1 MNIEQQIEKELD
13 AIGRTLVQRFRKELV
28 NQGHIATGKLHDTT
42 KHKVHF
48 KGDVA
53 TIKIVSKT
61 NYSKAVND
69 GTKPHTPNL
78 DAILDW
84 IDDKKISYSSENE
97 KHQIAAAIIRRI
109 EIEGTPT
116 KGSYNPDYTS
126 NGYRKGYINRVVG
139 FSKKGIK
146 NKLQKK
152 FGDIIKTEFRKA
164 TKK

>member
-1 MNIEQQIEKELD
+1 MKIQEQIGRELD
-13 AIGRTLVQRFRKELV
+13 EIGRTLVQRFRKELV

-42 KHKVHF
+42 KHKVVF
-48 KGDVA
+48 KGGEA
-53 TIKIVSKT
+53 SINIISKT

-84 IDDKKISYSSENE
+84 IDDKKISYSNENE
-97 KHQIAAAIIRRI
+97 KHQIAAAIIARI

-116 KGSYNPDYTS
+116 KGSNQYSN

-146 NKLQKK
+146 NQLQKK

>member
-1 MNIEQQIEKELD
+1 MKIQEQIGRELD

-48 KGDVA
+48 QGDEA

-84 IDDKKISYSSENE
+84 IDDKKISYSNENE
-97 KHQIAAAIIRRI
+97 KHQIAAAIIARI

-116 KGSYNPDYTS
+116 KGSNQYSN

-146 NKLQKK
+146 NQLQKK

>member
-1 MNIEQQIEKELD
+1 MKIQEQIGRELD

-42 KHKVHF
+42 KHKVVF
-48 KGDVA
+48 KGGEA
-53 TIKIVSKT
+53 SINIISKT

-84 IDDKKISYSSENE
+84 IDDKKISYSNENE
-97 KHQIAAAIIRRI
+97 KHQIAAAIIARI

-116 KGSYNPDYTS
+116 KGSNQYSN

-146 NKLQKK
+146 NQLQKK

>member
-1 MNIEQQIEKELD
+1 MKIQEQIGRELD

-42 KHKVHF
+42 KHKVVF
-48 KGDVA
+48 KGGEA
-53 TIKIVSKT
+53 SINITSKT

-84 IDDKKISYSSENE
+84 IDDKKISYSNENE
-97 KHQIAAAIIRRI
+97 KHQIASAIIARI

-116 KGSYNPDYTS
+116 KGSNQYSN

-146 NKLQKK
+146 NQLQKK

>member
-1 MNIEQQIEKELD
+1 MKIQEQIGRELD
-13 AIGRTLVQRFRKELV
+13 EIGRTLVKRFRKELV

-42 KHKVHF
+42 KHKVVF
-48 KGDVA
+48 KGGEA
-53 TIKIVSKT
+53 SISITSKT

-84 IDDKKISYSSENE
+84 IDDKKISYSNENE
-97 KHQIAAAIIRRI
+97 KHQIAAAIIARI

-116 KGSYNPDYTS
+116 KGSNQYSN

-146 NKLQKK
+146 NQLQKK

>member
-1 MNIEQQIEKELD
+1 MKIQEQIGRELD

-42 KHKVHF
+42 KHKVVF
-48 KGDVA
+48 KGGEA
-53 TIKIVSKT
+53 SIKIVSKT

-84 IDDKKISYSSENE
+84 IDDKKISYSNENE
-97 KHQIAAAIIRRI
+97 KHQIAAAIIARI

-116 KGSYNPDYTS
+116 KGSNQYSN

-146 NKLQKK
+146 NQLQKK

>member
-1 MNIEQQIEKELD
+1 MVKC
-13 AIGRTLVQRFRKELV
+13 
-28 NQGHIATGKLHDTT
+28 KLHDTI
-42 KHKVHF
+42 KHKLVF
-48 KGDVA
+48 NVYAA
-53 TIKIVSKT
+53 TIKLVSKT

-116 KGSYNPDYTS
+116 KGSNQYSN

>member
-1 MNIEQQIEKELD
+1 MKIQEQIGRELD
-13 AIGRTLVQRFRKELV
+13 EIGRTLVKRFRKELV

-42 KHKVHF
+42 KHKVVF
-48 KGDVA
+48 KGGEA
-53 TIKIVSKT
+53 SINITSKT

-84 IDDKKISYSSENE
+84 IDDKKISYSNENE
-97 KHQIAAAIIRRI
+97 KHQIAAAIIARI

-116 KGSYNPDYTS
+116 KGSNQYSN

-146 NKLQKK
+146 NQLQKK

>member
-1 MNIEQQIEKELD
+1 MKIQEQIGRELD
-13 AIGRTLVQRFRKELV
+13 EIGRTLVKRFRKELV

-42 KHKVHF
+42 KHKVVF
-48 KGDVA
+48 KGGEA
-53 TIKIVSKT
+53 SINIISKT

-84 IDDKKISYSSENE
+84 IDDKKISYSNENE
-97 KHQIAAAIIRRI
+97 KHQIAAAIIARI

-116 KGSYNPDYTS
+116 KGSNQYSN

-146 NKLQKK
+146 NQLQKK